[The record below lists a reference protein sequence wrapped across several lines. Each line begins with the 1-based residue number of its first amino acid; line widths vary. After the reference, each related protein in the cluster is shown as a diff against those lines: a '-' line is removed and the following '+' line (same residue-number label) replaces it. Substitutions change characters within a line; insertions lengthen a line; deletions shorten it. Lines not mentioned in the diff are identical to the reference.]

1 MKLTA
6 APVQHLLTVCTCTVA
21 RQLALTFAADQTL
34 LLLHALLH
42 LRGCNCIAAPSW
54 RLEIVLVMLLKIFDQ
69 ILMRFTVAL
78 LVILQVL
85 RAESR
90 ELVVVGESNRS
101 NVLGRRG
108 LKHASGLV
116 LLVAAA
122 LLLVHYID

>member
-6 APVQHLLTVCTCTVA
+6 APVQHLLTVCARTVA
-21 RQLALTFAADQTL
+21 RQLALTFAPDQAL

-42 LRGCNCIAAPSW
+42 LRGCNCLAAPW

-69 ILMRFTVAL
+69 ILMRFAVAL

-90 ELVVVGESNRS
+90 ELVIVGESNRS

-116 LLVAAA
+116 LLVATA